1 MMSRLVWCTPGR
13 TDEAELIADVVA
25 AGLTVARRCVD
36 AADLLAAASIEADA
50 LVVVDADVPRLGAD
64 IVASVQSSHSNRV
77 IGLAGSERERSFL
90 RALGIES
97 LIDPGRDEAGRVV
110 AEALRLHRSEG
121 NGAPSVESVAR
132 ASGGHFVAVTGPP
145 GAPGRSTVALGL
157 AEQWARAGERVCLID
172 ADTLGPSLACQV
184 GMTEDV
190 SGLLLAARYADQG
203 ALDAR
208 SLGASCRRLTDNL
221 WFMSGIG
228 LPERWS
234 SVRVAAVCRI
244 WSTCRAHFDRVVVD
258 AGALLD
264 TPEPDDPLQ
273 VRGEARDGITRSALG
288 ASTEV
293 IVVCTPDP
301 VSISRLLPHLA
312 AVRSA
317 QQEASV
323 SVVVNRVP
331 RRERNAIARVR
342 ETLAEAGLT
351 NLVLGVVEDARVR
364 ECVRKGALLG
374 EESKAVRVRRS
385 LERVA
390 RAVAA

>member
-1 MMSRLVWCTPGR
+1 MMNRLIWCTPGR
-13 TDEAELIADVVA
+13 KDEAELIADVVA

-64 IVASVQSSHSNRV
+64 IVASVQSTHPSRV
-77 IGLAGSERERSFL
+77 VGLAGSEGERSFL
-90 RALGIES
+90 RALGIQT
-97 LIDPGRDEAGRVV
+97 LIDPGTDEAGRVV
-110 AEALRLHRSEG
+110 AEALRIHRSEG
-121 NGAPSVESVAR
+121 SGAPGVESVAR
-132 ASGGHFVAVTGPP
+132 ASGGHLIAVTGPP

-184 GMTEDV
+184 GMTEDI

-208 SLGASCRRLTDNL
+208 SLGSSCRRLTDNL

-228 LPERWS
+228 TPQRWP
-234 SVRVAAVCRI
+234 SVRVAAAARI
-244 WSTCRAHFDRVVVD
+244 WSTCRSHFDRVVVD

-273 VRGEARDGITRSALG
+273 VRGEARDGITRSALA

-301 VSISRLLPHLA
+301 VSVVRLLPHLA
-312 AVRSA
+312 GVNSA
-317 QQEASV
+317 QVGARV
-323 SVVVNRVP
+323 SVVVNRVA
-331 RRERNAIARVR
+331 RRERNATARVR

-351 NLVLGVVEDARVR
+351 TPVLEIVEDTRVR

-374 EESKAVRVRRS
+374 EEAKAVRVRRS

>member
-1 MMSRLVWCTPGR
+1 MMNRLIWCTPGR
-13 TDEAELIADVVA
+13 KDEAELISDVVA
-25 AGLTVARRCVD
+25 DGLTVSRRCVD
-36 AADLLAAASIEADA
+36 AADLLAAASIEVDA

-77 IGLAGSERERSFL
+77 IGLAGSERERGFL
-90 RALGIES
+90 RALGIET
-97 LIDPGRDEAGRVV
+97 LIDPGTDEAGRVL
-110 AEALRLHRSEG
+110 AEALRSHRSEG
-121 NGAPSVESVAR
+121 NGAPGVEWVAR
-132 ASGGHFVAVTGPP
+132 SSGGQLVAVTGPP

-184 GMTEDV
+184 GMTEDI

-208 SLGASCRRLTDNL
+208 SLGASCRRLTDSL

-228 LPERWS
+228 LPERWP
-234 SVRVAAVCRI
+234 SVRVAAASRI
-244 WSTCRAHFDRVVVD
+244 WSTCRTHFDRVVVD

-273 VRGEARDGITRSALG
+273 VRGEARDGITRSALA

-301 VSISRLLPHLA
+301 VSVVRLLPHLA
-312 AVRSA
+312 AVNRA
-317 QQEASV
+317 QEGARV
-323 SVVVNRVP
+323 SVVVNRVA
-331 RRERNAIARVR
+331 RRERNATACVR
-342 ETLAEAGLT
+342 ETLVEAGLT
-351 NLVLGVVEDARVR
+351 TQVLEVVEDTRVR

-374 EESKAVRVRRS
+374 EETKAVRVRRS